1 MELLYLDDDAP
12 AYYPVGAYF
21 LSNWEYIRKT
31 ADRIMSVFDDGE
43 PLILI
48 GRGTSGAILSG
59 ALAAILQEDRTVSI
73 HISRKSKEDSH
84 GVNLDGLH
92 SDNWKDSRIIVVDDF
107 LETGNTILAI
117 LEDLKEKFR
126 EEVTLDML
134 CVGNYL
140 DYSSF
145 EESGG
150 EKYWDNWRKIAE
162 NFKYIVCNNPKYR

>member
-1 MELLYLDDDAP
+1 MELLYLDNDAP

-21 LSNWEYIRKT
+21 LTNWEYIRAT
-31 ADRIMSVFDDGE
+31 ADKIMSVFDDGE
-43 PLILI
+43 SLILI

-59 ALAAILQEDRTVSI
+59 ALAAILREDRTVSI

-84 GVNLDGLH
+84 GVNLDGLNCEAFEESH
-92 SDNWKDSRIIVVDDF
+92 IIVVDDF

-117 LEDLKEKFR
+117 LQDLKEKFR
-126 EEVTLDML
+126 TEVPIDML

-140 DYSSF
+140 SYDSF
-145 EESGG
+145 TEGG
-150 EKYWDNWRKIAE
+150 ERYWDNWRKIAE